1 MSYIGP
7 TALEAL
13 WTKLVALLAGKADRT
28 SVYSKSEINYLM
40 ATHDWGNF
48 ATISGSGS
56 GSSNT
61 SDCVH
66 LTGTE
71 TISGVKT
78 FSAAGNVFYSGGL
91 KVRSTNTSYYATIA
105 NQAGA
110 NITVYLPTNTSNGS
124 QYLLSRQ
131 TSATTANTIPYYS
144 GSNGAMGTKTI
155 ATSTLN
161 DSTNEI
167 PTSAAIIAYLRELG
181 IIQ

>member
-78 FSAAGNVFYSGGL
+78 FSAAGNANYNMRLSEKRGDTAETESAGRRGWSLSEPLFSTGRKPDSRRRSGREQARRERFRT
-91 KVRSTNTSYYATIA
+91 RS
-105 NQAGA
+105 
-110 NITVYLPTNTSNGS
+110 
-124 QYLLSRQ
+124 
-131 TSATTANTIPYYS
+131 
-144 GSNGAMGTKTI
+144 
-155 ATSTLN
+155 
-161 DSTNEI
+161 
-167 PTSAAIIAYLRELG
+167 REYPSPG
-181 IIQ
+181 